1 MQALVPVTSLW
12 LPIVLSAVL
21 VFVVSSVIHMALS
34 YHRNDFHVLPDQDGV
49 LEVLQKFKVPPGDY
63 MIPRAE
69 SLAGM
74 KSPEFLA
81 KLNRGPV
88 FIATFLKPGPFN
100 MGPSLLKWFAY
111 CVVVGLFSGYV
122 AGLSLGPG
130 TPYLAV
136 FRTVGTVAFAGY
148 ALALWQ
154 DSIWYKKAVTTT
166 LKNTFDGLVY
176 ALITAGTF
184 GWLWP

>member
-1 MQALVPVTSLW
+1 MHALVPVTSLW
-12 LPIVLSAVL
+12 LPILLAAVF

-34 YHRNDFHVLPDQDGV
+34 YHRNDFRVLPDQDGV
-49 LEVLQKFKVPPGDY
+49 LEALQKFKLPPGDY

-69 SLAGM
+69 SMAGM

-100 MGPSLLKWFAY
+100 MGSSLLLWFVY
-111 CVVVGLFSGYV
+111 CIVVSLFAGYV
-122 AGLSLGPG
+122 AGLSLGAG
-130 TPYLAV
+130 APYMAV
-136 FRTVGTVAFAGY
+136 FRTVGTVAFVGY

-154 DSIWYKKAVTTT
+154 DTIWYKKAVGTT
-166 LKNTFDGLVY
+166 LKHTFDGFVYGLV
-176 ALITAGTF
+176 TAGTF